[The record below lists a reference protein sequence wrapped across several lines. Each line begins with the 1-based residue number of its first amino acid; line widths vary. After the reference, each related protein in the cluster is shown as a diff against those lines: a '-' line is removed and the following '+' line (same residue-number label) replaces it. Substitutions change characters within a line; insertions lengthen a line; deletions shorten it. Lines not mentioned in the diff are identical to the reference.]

1 MASLSWKGRSAHE
14 SVELKE
20 WTANQQGDEWKLT
33 NLAETPA
40 APIVLLYSRPPPAVY
55 HETFASFICATQKK
69 KERKKITKSP
79 NKGESLNCW
88 LTCRA
93 QEWCVVAERVS
104 FFCFFCNVLFFRQS
118 VCRCCSQ
125 ISPKFLSPESL
136 REFAVQRGLQG
147 QTWSHPHLFMKMMK
161 VNKTPLFVPSPLP
174 RLLFWISI
182 HSCASSQLE
191 RCTAAPSAYNWTC
204 AA

>member
-1 MASLSWKGRSAHE
+1 MSGSWPIWRRHPLHQLSSCIH
-14 SVELKE
+14 
-20 WTANQQGDEWKLT
+20 DHH
-33 NLAETPA
+33 
-40 APIVLLYSRPPPAVY
+40 LLYTMKRLPV
-55 HETFASFICATQKK
+55 SFVQLKK
-69 KERKKITKSP
+69 KRKKEN
-79 NKGESLNCW
+79 NKIPKQ
-88 LTCRA
+88 R
-93 QEWCVVAERVS
+93 RVLKLLIDLS
-104 FFCFFCNVLFFRQS
+104 STGVMCSCSREGQFFFFFVMFCFFVS

-125 ISPKFLSPESL
+125 ISPKCLSPESL

-161 VNKTPLFVPSPLP
+161 VNKTPLFVPSRLP